1 MSSHLTDCRFS
12 ASTIPME
19 LAGLSQLEV
28 LDLYANQLSGTI
40 PTEIARLK
48 HLRILDLHDNNI
60 VSNPRCLVGVA

>member
-1 MSSHLTDCRFS
+1 
-12 ASTIPME
+12 ME